1 MKPLPLLLTALL
13 CTPLPVL
20 AERRP
25 APMGQDA
32 RVRAVWYSASDVI
45 RVDTNL
51 RVNSAIELG
60 RGERI
65 EQVLLGDSEAF
76 EVEVLSNRNTVS
88 IKPVIAGATSN
99 MTIYTS
105 RRAIAFALTEGH
117 SLTPTYRV
125 ALRYADASPKA
136 SNRPAGQR
144 DTGFEYS
151 GSGRGRPLLV
161 WSDGRAT
168 FFEFRTGVRPS
179 IFAVDG
185 QGYEL
190 SVNSQ
195 TRGTI
200 VRVPGTF
207 ESFTIRLDDEVICIR
222 HVEGGVTVQPAILA
236 LLSAKEF

>member
-1 MKPLPLLLTALL
+1 MPRLPLLLTLLL
-13 CTPLPVL
+13 CLPLSAI

-25 APMGQDA
+25 AIMGQDA
-32 RVRAVWYSASDVI
+32 RVRAVWYNASDVI
-45 RVDTNL
+45 RIDTNL

-76 EVEVLSNRNTVS
+76 EVEVLSNRNTIS

-99 MTIYTS
+99 MTIYTT
-105 RRAIAFALTEGH
+105 RRAIAFALTEGR
-117 SLTPTYRV
+117 SQTPTYRV
-125 ALRYADASPKA
+125 ALRYADATPKTA
-136 SNRPAGQR
+136 ARPAGQR
-144 DTGFEYS
+144 DTGYEYA
-151 GSGRGRPLLV
+151 GSGPARPRAV

-168 FFEFRTGVRPS
+168 YFEFRTGIRPS
-179 IFAVDG
+179 IFAVDAKG
-185 QGYEL
+185 REL

-207 ESFTIRLDDEVICIR
+207 ESYTIRLGEAVICIR
-222 HVEGGVTVQPAILA
+222 HVEGGVTVQPATLA
-236 LLSAKEF
+236 RLTAKEF